1 MRKLLLILPCLLWV
15 IALASAQNPAP
26 KPNVHVGGAG
36 GDDPLERHL
45 VPPEII
51 MQHQSALVIT
61 ASQREEIK
69 KQVSA
74 LQTHFTELQW
84 DLQAHM
90 EALSESLTHLEAQ
103 EDAVLAQLDQV
114 LASEAQIKRTQ
125 LSMLLR
131 IRGILTAEQLKK
143 AREIQQA
150 SRFSFGSYGGHGG
163 YGFQREFE
171 RELQKHQRALQ
182 EAQKKLR
189 ELQ

>member
-1 MRKLLLILPCLLWV
+1 MRKLLLVLSCLLSV
-15 IALASAQNPAP
+15 VAAASAQNPAP
-26 KPNVHVGGAG
+26 KPNVHVGGADG
-36 GDDPLERHL
+36 GDPLERHL

-51 MQHQSALVIT
+51 MQYQSLLGIT
-61 ASQREEIK
+61 SRQREEIK

-74 LQTHFTELQW
+74 LQTRFTELQW
-84 DLQAHM
+84 DLQAQM

-143 AREIQQA
+143 AREIQHVPQLG
-150 SRFSFGSYGGHGG
+150 FSYGN
-163 YGFQREFE
+163 YTKEIQRYQ
-171 RELQKHQRALQ
+171 RDLQAYQRALQ